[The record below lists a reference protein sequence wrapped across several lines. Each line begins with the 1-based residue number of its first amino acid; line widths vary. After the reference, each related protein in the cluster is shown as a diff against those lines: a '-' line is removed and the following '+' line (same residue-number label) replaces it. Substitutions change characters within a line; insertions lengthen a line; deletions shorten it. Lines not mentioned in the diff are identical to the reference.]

1 MTQLDPSGIEN
12 RRFERFDVDCR
23 VKVVRKHFGS
33 TTVHFGRASNIS
45 AGGIM
50 LVVPVDLEG
59 GEIIDLEFSI
69 PHSSEIIQVRAVVRH
84 RFGQYS
90 YGIEFREMAEQT
102 RQSVIRMCETLS
114 VL

>member
-1 MTQLDPSGIEN
+1 MQEMGQIDG

-23 VKVVRKHFGS
+23 VKVTRKRFGD

-45 AGGIM
+45 AGGMM
-50 LVVPVDLEG
+50 LIVPVDLQG
-59 GEIIDLEFSI
+59 GEIVSLEFNM
-69 PHSSEIIQVRAVVRH
+69 PHMSHILRLNAIVRRKLSD
-84 RFGQYS
+84 YS
-90 YGIEFREMAEQT
+90 YGIEFRDLDDQT